1 MHVAIIGGAST
12 IGSTVAYT
20 LAGTDPKVDVSLV
33 DINQDAAWA
42 HATDIT
48 HASYH
53 FTNTVGASPRS
64 DTNDYGEVRAAIPDE
79 LPQIDPDLIVFN
91 AAASQPEDATDRGAR
106 KAELERN
113 LAIVDDVANDLAALD
128 PIPMLVV
135 TNPIDRL
142 TYRFYRQLEWP
153 RRHFLGYSLSETAR
167 TADKI
172 GRLLGVHPSAV
183 HCPMIGEHGENVVP
197 VFSRVRVDGE
207 PATVPAEAR
216 DDVREYVRNIPFEI
230 AKARGV
236 EETSRWVTSAG
247 VMRIVRS
254 MVTGRSNDVVCLS
267 TPLDGEYGFTDVSLG
282 VPLTLVA
289 DGVDEILRWEL
300 SASEEDQL
308 QEAYETVRSDV
319 KGL

>member
-1 MHVAIIGGAST
+1 MHVTIIGGAST

-33 DINQDAAWA
+33 DIDQDAAWA

-48 HASYH
+48 HVSYH
-53 FTNTVGASPRS
+53 FTNTVGASP

-91 AAASQPEDATDRGAR
+91 AAASQPEDAIDRGAR

-142 TYRFYRQLEWP
+142 TYRFYRKLEWP

-167 TADKI
+167 AQTRSVDYSVSIRAWFTA
-172 GRLLGVHPSAV
+172 R
-183 HCPMIGEHGENVVP
+183 
-197 VFSRVRVDGE
+197 
-207 PATVPAEAR
+207 
-216 DDVREYVRNIPFEI
+216 
-230 AKARGV
+230 
-236 EETSRWVTSAG
+236 
-247 VMRIVRS
+247 
-254 MVTGRSNDVVCLS
+254 
-267 TPLDGEYGFTDVSLG
+267 
-282 VPLTLVA
+282 
-289 DGVDEILRWEL
+289 
-300 SASEEDQL
+300 
-308 QEAYETVRSDV
+308 
-319 KGL
+319 